1 MPFGIDRQTEAASSI
16 GGMRAHIALPTLI
29 VSFSRRHDMQ
39 ATPSIPAPAIAQ
51 RASVYWLLVPVA
63 LIAAATAWSPTSPPT
78 VESAIAPPPVVA
90 AGPAATGDT
99 SVPNASQ
106 VSFKDDGLEEPAPTF

>member
-1 MPFGIDRQTEAASSI
+1 
-16 GGMRAHIALPTLI
+16 
-29 VSFSRRHDMQ
+29 MQ
-39 ATPSIPAPAIAQ
+39 ATPSIRSPAIAQ

-63 LIAAATAWSPTSPPT
+63 LIAVAAAWWPTATPT
-78 VESAIAPPPVVA
+78 VESAMAPPPVVA
-90 AGPAATGDT
+90 AVPEATGDT